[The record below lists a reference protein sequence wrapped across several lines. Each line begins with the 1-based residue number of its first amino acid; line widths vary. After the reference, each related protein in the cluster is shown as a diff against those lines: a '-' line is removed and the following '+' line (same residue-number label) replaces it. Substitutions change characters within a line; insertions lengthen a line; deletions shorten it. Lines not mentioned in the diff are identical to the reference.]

1 LKGFIAE
8 GVVAVGYPEL
18 KSRVGKKGAITMP
31 EGDRLGF
38 EVLDEVRVPQSD
50 LPGKILCLELV
61 EFEDGR
67 RETRLGYYVIG
78 KKLGKIGKW
87 VWGQYAPFMPL
98 EDLRMLVAGAEER
111 NWFKTIQEGV
121 PRSGG
126 KQ

>member
-1 LKGFIAE
+1 M
-8 GVVAVGYPEL
+8 GYPEL